1 MVSPRGV
8 ADAELR
14 WNHPRGIP
22 RAEQRGADSSGL
34 RGRAFLRSAA
44 EGGGR
49 GPAER
54 GEAMTRQRDLKSIIR
69 ERQSKTGESYT
80 AARSYVMR
88 ERTVLLGHTVFFSC
102 AVEPRELHSFPPRL
116 SPD

>member
-14 WNHPRGIP
+14 WNHTRGIP

-49 GPAER
+49 GRAER
-54 GEAMTRQRDLKSIIR
+54 GEAMTRQRDLKRIIR
-69 ERQSKTGESYT
+69 ERQSKTGESLYRVSQGWRNYP
-80 AARSYVMR
+80 APGAQR
-88 ERTVLLGHTVFFSC
+88 
-102 AVEPRELHSFPPRL
+102 PFPPSL
-116 SPD
+116 VVAVKA